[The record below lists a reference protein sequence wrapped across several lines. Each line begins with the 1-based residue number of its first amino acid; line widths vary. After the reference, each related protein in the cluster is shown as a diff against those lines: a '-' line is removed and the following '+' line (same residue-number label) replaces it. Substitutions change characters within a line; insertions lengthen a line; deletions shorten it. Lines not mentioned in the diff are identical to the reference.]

1 MVLLKYFPW
10 FFQSAGPF
18 FIISSCDVNELF
30 VIQCYKISRCDFILI
45 NVQFFFPFLCLHGL
59 FILMWFFVVC
69 FWNSFLCIMFKT
81 MPEVVPVALLRCKE
95 WNVTKNQFFFP
106 SRKWLIIKRYMYV
119 NQIIREIR
127 VVFLLKIYAQM
138 ATVAVW

>member
-1 MVLLKYFPW
+1 MTYTDCENFVKILFYWCKYGSLFEQHCSKCCEW
-10 FFQSAGPF
+10 SLNISHDSFSLQVHF

-81 MPEVVPVALLRCKE
+81 MPEVVPVALLWFKE
-95 WNVTKNQFFFP
+95 WNVTKNQFFFLQE
-106 SRKWLIIKRYMYV
+106 SDW
-119 NQIIREIR
+119 
-127 VVFLLKIYAQM
+127 
-138 ATVAVW
+138 